1 MMKERYLLDYE
12 KPLSPLGVIEEAS
25 RCLLCYDAPCSK
37 ECPAHTEPDKFIRAV
52 RFHNFDGAAEIVRE
66 NNVLGGICAR
76 VCPSEKLCQKGC
88 LRAGLDKPINIP
100 LIQRFITDFEE
111 DTKMDILAKGKDNG
125 KKVAFIGSGPSALE
139 ASYVLINKG
148 YKVKIY
154 EKENVLGGA
163 LRLIPPYR
171 LNDQVIDQE
180 INKIIKLGLE
190 YELNVEVGKDIPLN
204 ELLDEFDAVILD
216 AGLSYGKSLT
226 MFDNYNNV
234 ELAID
239 FLRRVKKEKGSIPLD
254 DNYLVIGGG
263 DVAMDV
269 VTTLKMLGVQY
280 VNDVVYE
287 TFDEFKASE
296 KELTNARSEKVS
308 IIDGYVPVAYDGKV
322 VTFKHRFLE
331 NELKIKANK
340 IILAIGQCAKLD
352 GFDVAIEKGEVASKM
367 YHIRDNFFV
376 SGDLAPSKQS
386 KTVVG
391 AVRVGKE
398 VAYYVDAYLGG
409 K

>member
-1 MMKERYLLDYE
+1 MMKEKYLLDYE
-12 KPLSPLGVIEEAS
+12 QPLSPLGVIEEAA

-52 RFHNFDGAAEIVRE
+52 RFRNLDGAAEIVRE

-100 LIQRFITDFEE
+100 LIQRFITDYEE
-111 DTKMDILAKGKDNG
+111 DTKMDILTKGQENG
-125 KKVAFIGSGPSALE
+125 KKVAIIGSGPSALE
-139 ASYVLINKG
+139 ASYLLIKKG

-163 LRLIPPYR
+163 MHLIPPYR
-171 LNDQVIDQE
+171 LSDKVIDQE

-190 YELNVEVGKDIPLN
+190 YQLNVEVGKDLPLK
-204 ELLDEFDAVILD
+204 ELLDHYDAVILD
-216 AGLSYGKSLT
+216 AGLSYGKSLDI
-226 MFDNYNNV
+226 FKNYDNV
-234 ELAID
+234 ELAVD
-239 FLRRVKKEKGSIPLD
+239 FLRRVKIAKGEVNLD

-269 VTTLKMLGVQY
+269 VTSLKLLGVKY

-287 TFDEFKASE
+287 TLDEFKASE
-296 KELTNARSEKVS
+296 KELLNARNEKVS
-308 IIDGYVPVAYDGKV
+308 IFDGYAPVSYDGKV
-322 VTFKHRFLE
+322 ATFKHRFLD
-331 NELKIKANK
+331 NELKIIANK
-340 IILAIGQCAKLD
+340 VILAIGQCSKLD
-352 GFDVAIEKGEVASKM
+352 GFDVTLAKGEVVSKM
-367 YHIRDNFFV
+367 YQIRDNFFV
-376 SGDLAPSKQS
+376 AGDLAPSNQT

-391 AVRVGKE
+391 AIRVGKE